1 MLNLFFQLRNFLCP
15 VFISLTLKVSTSYC
29 VERSKKQYNRSLSAR
44 VVLLKAE
51 IVQQHYRVLL
61 YFLSSEITF
70 KTKRQTPKKS
80 EPITLH
86 ILHIFY
92 FWTILL
98 SLFFPPSF
106 LSFLLSF
113 SLMHK
118 DKHPSYLYGDGDSLS
133 VNCFKYILYLQNNP
147 VSMVT

>member
-15 VFISLTLKVSTSYC
+15 SFFSLTLKVLTSYC
-29 VERSKKQYNRSLSAR
+29 VERSKKQYNRSPSAR

-51 IVQQHYRVLL
+51 RVQQHHRAPL

-86 ILHIFY
+86 ISHTFY
-92 FWTILL
+92 FWNYSAIFIPPSLL
-98 SLFFPPSF
+98 PLLPSLFFS
-106 LSFLLSF
+106 
-113 SLMHK
+113 HA
-118 DKHPSYLYGDGDSLS
+118 
-133 VNCFKYILYLQNNP
+133 
-147 VSMVT
+147 